1 MTTDPE
7 ARPDGSAARRER
19 AVAKEETYPWPPSAT
34 TVWVF
39 IVAVFMLGGPL
50 TWMAVS
56 R

>member
-7 ARPDGSAARRER
+7 TRHTESTTRRER
-19 AVAKEETYPWPPSAT
+19 AVAKEETHPWPPSAT

-39 IVAVFMLGGPL
+39 IVAAFMLGGPL
-50 TWMAVS
+50 TWMAVT